1 MLAVNRYLSFLLT
14 MFILVVTLPHG
25 SNAQTITDTRADR
38 ARETAARIG
47 SGNRSKIEVKL
58 RDGRRL
64 KGSIETISDD
74 SVTLIQDGSR
84 TPATI
89 SFSDI
94 DELKRR
100 RGGISSGAIVG
111 IVAAGVGAAI
121 LLGVLLKR
129 CRNEMGCGAGQ

>member
-1 MLAVNRYLSFLLT
+1 MLIVNKYLSFLLT
-14 MFILVVTLPHG
+14 VFILVVTLPHG
-25 SNAQTITDTRADR
+25 SFAQTTTDTRADR
-38 ARETAARIG
+38 ARETAAKVG
-47 SGNRSKIEVKL
+47 AGNNSKVEVKL

-64 KGSIETISDD
+64 KGSIQAIGDD

-84 TPATI
+84 APAII
-89 SFSDI
+89 SFTDI

-100 RGGISSGAIVG
+100 RGGISSGAIFG